1 MKYALGID
9 IGGTTIKSAFVSE
22 RGDMLEKF
30 ILPVEKGAPQE
41 KTLKSLIEL
50 VRKKWSIDSNDVIG
64 VGIGCPGGINPRMGT
79 CDYATNLGWRDFN
92 LVVPFKNA
100 FGKQTYLENDANAA
114 LLGEVYFGIA
124 REYKN
129 VVFLTLGTGVG
140 SGLYL
145 DGRIFS
151 GNGGKGAELG
161 HISIDAHG
169 RSCACGRK
177 GCLEAY
183 ASATALCQ
191 DAALAMVE
199 HPESMMWDICKS
211 PNCMTGVVVFQAE
224 KMGDPAAKKV
234 VDDYISY
241 LGEGCLNICN
251 ALRPEAIILGGGVA
265 KQGEN
270 LSSRLQN
277 YLAINGYGLL
287 KERTPKT
294 HVLIS
299 SLGSDAGIYG
309 AAALCFEH
317 SKGL

>member
-50 VRKKWSIDSNDVIG
+50 VRKNWSIDSNDVIG
-64 VGIGCPGGINPRMGT
+64 VGIGCPGGINPQMGT